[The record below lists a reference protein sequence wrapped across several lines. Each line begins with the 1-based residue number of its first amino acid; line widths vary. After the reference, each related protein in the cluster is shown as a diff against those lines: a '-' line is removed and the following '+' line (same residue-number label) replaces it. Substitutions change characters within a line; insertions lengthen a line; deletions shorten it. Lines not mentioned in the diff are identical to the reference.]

1 MKRIKTFIKN
11 IIWKFISDK
20 DGFSNVK
27 VLGGPAKGARLR
39 LDIRKGGSYWLG
51 NYDQWIF
58 DRVPLQKILKPDW
71 VIWDCGAYVGYYTA
85 VFRKIISDKGK
96 IFTFEAA
103 SNNYNMVKV
112 IPELNNWKNVSI
124 LNLAV
129 GPDHSTI
136 KFVNNLGGSNG
147 PYGLAKDYGAEES
160 KLEVEEVTCCG
171 VDELVYEKNIDAP
184 DFIKFDLET
193 AEEFALHNGDRVFT
207 NKRPIIML
215 ELHGQK
221 ALEAAGQF
229 LEKYNYSSHLV
240 WDMPDAKKEYHSLS
254 DLLALGFV
262 PHMIYCKPKMPPSL
276 SE

>member
-27 VLGGPAKGARLR
+27 VLRGPAKGARLR

-129 GPDHSTI
+129 GPIT
-136 KFVNNLGGSNG
+136 
-147 PYGLAKDYGAEES
+147 
-160 KLEVEEVTCCG
+160 
-171 VDELVYEKNIDAP
+171 
-184 DFIKFDLET
+184 
-193 AEEFALHNGDRVFT
+193 
-207 NKRPIIML
+207 
-215 ELHGQK
+215 
-221 ALEAAGQF
+221 
-229 LEKYNYSSHLV
+229 
-240 WDMPDAKKEYHSLS
+240 
-254 DLLALGFV
+254 LL
-262 PHMIYCKPKMPPSL
+262 
-276 SE
+276 